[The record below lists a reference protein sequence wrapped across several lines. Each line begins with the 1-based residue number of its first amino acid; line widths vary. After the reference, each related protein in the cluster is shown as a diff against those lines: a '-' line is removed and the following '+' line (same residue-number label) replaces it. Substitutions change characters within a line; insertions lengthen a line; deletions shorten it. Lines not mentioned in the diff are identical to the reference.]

1 MASVG
6 ALLRRGGSV
15 AGVLALAGVSQ
26 AQSFQQANSQIPFSG
41 GYSENVDFADVDAD
55 GDRDAVVANGGDAGN
70 DQSQL
75 WINRGGEVG
84 GTIGFFV
91 DRTAAQFPAVLADG
105 RDLDFVDLDHDGDFD
120 LYLSSTSAVVNQTN
134 RWWINMGGAQGG
146 TLGFF
151 TDQTA
156 ARWKFIAVNDHATHF
171 SSVATSIAS
180 PGGQGGF
187 VDWSCD
193 CVFGDLDNDGDPD
206 LVHTTYGGVFGGL
219 APSRLFLNDGAGAYE
234 EFNPSGI
241 QLTGTAIPNGT
252 PAIWCMG
259 VQQHNTS
266 DTTGLQADIAD
277 TPLGVEIGDLNG
289 DFDIDILQGARNET
303 PRIYENRLSGTGSLV
318 AFRDVTFASGHT
330 GSATG
335 GGNYEQ
341 DLGDFDN
348 DGDLDIYGLNWP
360 GISDCTLRN
369 GGSGFFANP
378 YTLPGSG
385 SDDNEGDFFDYNNDG
400 LLDIY
405 VCAFVGQNRLYR
417 NDNAPLWQHSNVTA
431 SELPSVSDR
440 SLGGDTC
447 DIDND
452 GDYDVL
458 VANDSGS
465 PEALYKNVNQ
475 IFDAVAPRVLQLEQ
489 IPNPAPSYAPT
500 KVRAH
505 VYDNSSWDVARY
517 DAVTLRYR
525 VNGGAFTA
533 TPMRFAGGQ
542 MFYGEIPGTL
552 YGTIDYLVRAVDEH
566 GNVGTSVMK
575 TFTSSC
581 TSGVAYC
588 TAGTTSNGCVPSI
601 SGSGTPSLSASSG
614 FTIHVAN
621 VEGLRQGILFYSVTG
636 RQAMPWAVGS
646 TSFMCVM
653 QPTQRTGVQNSG
665 GTTGQCNGTLQVDW
679 LAFLAANPGAL
690 GAPFTPGRLVNVQA
704 WFRDPPAPKTTNMSN
719 ALEFAAC
726 P

>member
-1 MASVG
+1 
-6 ALLRRGGSV
+6 
-15 AGVLALAGVSQ
+15 
-26 AQSFQQANSQIPFSG
+26 
-41 GYSENVDFADVDAD
+41 
-55 GDRDAVVANGGDAGN
+55 
-70 DQSQL
+70 
-75 WINRGGEVG
+75 
-84 GTIGFFV
+84 
-91 DRTAAQFPAVLADG
+91 
-105 RDLDFVDLDHDGDFD
+105 
-120 LYLSSTSAVVNQTN
+120 
-134 RWWINMGGAQGG
+134 
-146 TLGFF
+146 
-151 TDQTA
+151 
-156 ARWKFIAVNDHATHF
+156 
-171 SSVATSIAS
+171 
-180 PGGQGGF
+180 
-187 VDWSCD
+187 
-193 CVFGDLDNDGDPD
+193 
-206 LVHTTYGGVFGGL
+206 
-219 APSRLFLNDGAGAYE
+219 
-234 EFNPSGI
+234 
-241 QLTGTAIPNGT
+241 
-252 PAIWCMG
+252 
-259 VQQHNTS
+259 
-266 DTTGLQADIAD
+266 
-277 TPLGVEIGDLNG
+277 
-289 DFDIDILQGARNET
+289 
-303 PRIYENRLSGTGSLV
+303 
-318 AFRDVTFASGHT
+318 
-330 GSATG
+330 
-335 GGNYEQ
+335 
-341 DLGDFDN
+341 
-348 DGDLDIYGLNWP
+348 
-360 GISDCTLRN
+360 
-369 GGSGFFANP
+369 
-378 YTLPGSG
+378 
-385 SDDNEGDFFDYNNDG
+385 
-400 LLDIY
+400 
-405 VCAFVGQNRLYR
+405 
-417 NDNAPLWQHSNVTA
+417 
-431 SELPSVSDR
+431 VSDR